1 MAFQHRGKQEAL
13 VQAFER
19 HLRRSRGAAG
29 ETCRSYLRSVR
40 EFLTARFGRG
50 RVDVGKI
57 GPSDII
63 EFVRAKSAHLQ
74 PRSIQLVAAALRA
87 LFRFF
92 RVEGAGDPRLVHAV
106 PTVAAWRLSTLPRS
120 LTEEQLRQLLASLDG
135 STARGRR
142 DRAIVLCLS
151 SLGLRGGEVAGLHL
165 EDLDWRAGTGH
176 VRTRKTGRGAL
187 LPLPH
192 ELGRAFVA
200 YLRSGRPPTVER
212 HLFVVHR
219 GSGAP
224 MKSRAVRDVV
234 RFALRRA
241 GIAAPTMGSH
251 LLRHTLATRMVRGGA
266 SLKEIADFLGHRSV
280 DTTAIYAKVDL
291 PSLRNVALPW
301 PEVRP

>member
-13 VQAFER
+13 IQAFER
-19 HLRRSRGAAG
+19 HLRRSRGAAE

-57 GPSDII
+57 GPSDIV
-63 EFVRAKSAHLQ
+63 EFVRVKSAHLQ
-74 PRSIQLVAAALRA
+74 PRSIQLVATGLRA
-87 LFRFF
+87 LFRFL

-151 SLGLRGGEVAGLHL
+151 SLGLRAGEVAGLHL
-165 EDLDWRAGTGH
+165 EDLDWRAGTVH

-224 MKSRAVRDVV
+224 MKSRAIRDVV

-266 SLKEIADFLGHRSV
+266 SLKEIADLLGHRSV